1 MIVRRGFIMPLALIL
16 MALALALIARVA
28 LLVNAEKSH
37 MRTSVLRT
45 KAELLA
51 QGAVPV
57 VAALLTG
64 EKKKKT
70 GDTEK
75 KVDAEP
81 PLLGLCM
88 YMNRWQRFQFTAE
101 RDGFSGEIAVY
112 ITAEPGKIDLN
123 RLYDFEKKEYRS
135 DGNFDGKKFLE
146 WLSERLESFTPE
158 RSFADIFD
166 ELVKKRKE
174 PFTDV
179 GELGAHTA
187 LARFAR
193 WPTQPQKEQKDGEE
207 AKPQPALYDLFT
219 VASPAALSL
228 GVASE
233 SVAFLA
239 SMKSPAARTKDDGEK
254 IHALA
259 QSLEKPIDA
268 AAWNT
273 VLAPLTGKEYTNI
286 PRELAAAAHGV
297 LKHPV
302 VSVVIES
309 IVEDVRYACA
319 VILVPQSLE
328 SQPVR
333 YQTARFYKIL

>member
-1 MIVRRGFIMPLALIL
+1 MVRRGFIMPLALML
-16 MALALALIARVA
+16 MTLALALISRVA

-37 MRTSVLRT
+37 MRTFVLRT

-57 VAALLTG
+57 VAALLNG

-70 GDTEK
+70 GDSEK
-75 KVDAEP
+75 KVEAAP

-112 ITAEPGKIDLN
+112 IAAEPGKIDLN

-135 DGNFDGKKFLE
+135 EGNFDGKKFIE
-146 WLSERLESFTPE
+146 WVSERLEGLISE

-166 ELVKKRKE
+166 ELVKKRTE

-179 GELGAHTA
+179 GELCAHQS

-193 WPTQPQKEQKDGEE
+193 WPTRPQKDPKER
-207 AKPQPALYDLFT
+207 KPQPALYDLFT
-219 VASPAALSL
+219 VASPDALSL
-228 GVASE
+228 GVATE

-239 SMKSPAARTKDDGEK
+239 SMKPPTARTKEDGEK
-254 IHALA
+254 IHTLA
-259 QSLEKPIDA
+259 QSLEKSIDA
-268 AAWNT
+268 AVWNA

-309 IVEDVRYACA
+309 VVEDIRYACA
-319 VILVPQSLE
+319 VILVPQPLE